1 MTTDLRPTVRKAGA
15 VSTTVHDH
23 GIGSWPMRRARISPH
38 HTALIGPDEELDYAT
53 LASRVEHLA
62 TTLRTLG
69 IGRGDRVAYLGPN
82 AISTFECLFASGR
95 RGAIFVPLNTRLAG
109 SEIAYMLRDS
119 GARLLV
125 YGPECAATVAE
136 ADPESLG
143 VQHVLSVDELRAL
156 VRSTPAEPDDP
167 ANHTTRVELDDPALI
182 LYTSGT
188 TGRPKGA
195 VLSHGNITWNTVNQ
209 LAHVDLASTDVT
221 ICAAPLFHVTGL
233 GQITMPTFFKGGT
246 VVVVPKF
253 DPGPFLELIEQRRAT
268 GFAAVPTMLQMICDH
283 PDWERRDVS
292 SLRYVVFGGSPVLA
306 RVAQEWLAR
315 GVQVQQ
321 GYGLTEAAPGIL
333 MAVPEGI
340 ADHPVSAGVPHFFT
354 DTTLETPLRER
365 IDGPGQGE
373 LLVRG
378 PHVFTGYW
386 DRPGDTAEAMSADG
400 WLRTGDVVRVDE
412 DGWAQVV
419 DRVKDMIISGGENI
433 YPAEVEA
440 VIAEL
445 PGIDQVAVVAKP
457 DERWGEVGHAFVVLA
472 EGATLDEAAL
482 RQHLEGRLARYKI
495 PQSFDF
501 VDDLPRTAT
510 GKILRAPLRERART
524 FPPKGHT

>member
-1 MTTDLRPTVRKAGA
+1 
-15 VSTTVHDH
+15 
-23 GIGSWPMRRARISPH
+23 
-38 HTALIGPDEELDYAT
+38 
-53 LASRVEHLA
+53 
-62 TTLRTLG
+62 
-69 IGRGDRVAYLGPN
+69 
-82 AISTFECLFASGR
+82 
-95 RGAIFVPLNTRLAG
+95 
-109 SEIAYMLRDS
+109 
-119 GARLLV
+119 
-125 YGPECAATVAE
+125 
-136 ADPESLG
+136 
-143 VQHVLSVDELRAL
+143 
-156 VRSTPAEPDDP
+156 
-167 ANHTTRVELDDPALI
+167 
-182 LYTSGT
+182 
-188 TGRPKGA
+188 
-195 VLSHGNITWNTVNQ
+195 
-209 LAHVDLASTDVT
+209 
-221 ICAAPLFHVTGL
+221 
-233 GQITMPTFFKGGT
+233 
-246 VVVVPKF
+246 
-253 DPGPFLELIEQRRAT
+253 
-268 GFAAVPTMLQMICDH
+268 
-283 PDWERRDVS
+283 
-292 SLRYVVFGGSPVLA
+292 
-306 RVAQEWLAR
+306 
-315 GVQVQQ
+315 
-321 GYGLTEAAPGIL
+321 

-445 PGIDQVAVVAKP
+445 PGIDLVAVVAKP

-472 EGATLDEAAL
+472 DGATLDDAAL

-495 PQSFDF
+495 PQSVEF

-524 FPPKGHT
+524 SPPKGHA